1 VPLKYTKGSKQETM
15 ERSLLLFQNS
25 LKSEK
30 SFVTYLKNLNYFRK
44 FINVDSFDSMIRV
57 PQDKLQIFLEDYI
70 MDLKTRI
77 NPNTVPTYYF
87 PIQTFLETNDID
99 LKWKKIRRL
108 FPAKIKKTG
117 REAWS
122 TSEIKMML
130 EATTSIRNKAL
141 ILVLASSG
149 IRIGGLEE
157 FYMRNLID
165 MPLQCKSLL
174 IYEESI
180 EEYVTFIT
188 PEASEMLEKYITQ
201 RKSDGE
207 IITGDSPIFRTS
219 YANGAEN
226 VKGITVRGAS
236 ETIKRILEKAGLRD
250 KNSKKRG
257 RFDKMADH
265 AFRKRFDTTLKSNPD
280 IPTSQVEKMVGH
292 QVYNDENSNTVL
304 LDGAYNVPTSEVL
317 FNSYKHAIPELTI
330 SDYTRVRIKE
340 SEINKQFSALQEER
354 EKHFEEKKKWYKTIL
369 NRAKTKG
376 EIPDW
381 LRPVMDDMIHEF
393 ES

>member
-1 VPLKYTKGSKQETM
+1 M
-15 ERSLLLFQNS
+15 FQNS

-44 FINVDSFDSMIRV
+44 FIKADDFDSITRI
-57 PQDKLQIFLEDYI
+57 PRDKLQVFLEDYI
-70 MDLKTRI
+70 MDLKNRI
-77 NPNTVPTYYF
+77 NPNTVPIYYF

-99 LKWKKIRRL
+99 LKWKKVRRL

-117 REAWS
+117 REAWN
-122 TSEIKMML
+122 TDEVKMML
-130 EATTSIRNKAL
+130 ESTTSVRNKAL

-149 IRIGGLEE
+149 IRIGAIED
-157 FYMRNLID
+157 FHMRNLID
-165 MPLQCKSLL
+165 MPLGCKSLL
-174 IYEESI
+174 IYEDSI

-207 IITGDSPIFRTS
+207 TITPDSPVFRTS
-219 YANGAEN
+219 YANGTGK

-257 RFDKMADH
+257 RFSKMADH
-265 AFRKRFDTTLKSNPD
+265 AFRKRFVTTLKSNPE
-280 IPTSQVEKMVGH
+280 IPTAQVEKMAGH
-292 QVYNDENSNTVL
+292 QVYSDGDNNTIL
-304 LDGAYNVPTSEVL
+304 LDRAYNVPTSDVL
-317 FNSYKHAIPELTI
+317 FNAYKHAIPELTI
-330 SDYTRVRIKE
+330 SDYTRVKIKE
-340 SEINKQFSALQEER
+340 SEINEQFSTLQEER
-354 EKHFEEKKKWYKTIL
+354 RRHFEEKKKWYKTIIKK
-369 NRAKTKG
+369 AQTDGK
-376 EIPDW
+376 IPDW
-381 LRPVMDDMIHEF
+381 LRPVMDEMIQDF

>member
-1 VPLKYTKGSKQETM
+1 
-15 ERSLLLFQNS
+15 
-25 LKSEK
+25 
-30 SFVTYLKNLNYFRK
+30 
-44 FINVDSFDSMIRV
+44 
-57 PQDKLQIFLEDYI
+57 
-70 MDLKTRI
+70 
-77 NPNTVPTYYF
+77 
-87 PIQTFLETNDID
+87 
-99 LKWKKIRRL
+99 
-108 FPAKIKKTG
+108 
-117 REAWS
+117 
-122 TSEIKMML
+122 
-130 EATTSIRNKAL
+130 
-141 ILVLASSG
+141 
-149 IRIGGLEE
+149 
-157 FYMRNLID
+157 MRNLID

-207 IITGDSPIFRTS
+207 VITGDSPIFRTS
-219 YANGAEN
+219 YANGAGY

-265 AFRKRFDTTLKSNPD
+265 AFRKRFVTTLKSNPY

-292 QVYNDENSNTVL
+292 QVYSDEDSNTIL

-317 FNSYKHAIPELTI
+317 FNAYKHAIPELTI
-330 SDYTRVRIKE
+330 SDYTRVKIKE

-354 EKHFEEKKKWYKTIL
+354 ERHFEEKKKWYKAIL

-381 LRPVMDDMIHEF
+381 LRPVMDDMIQDF